1 MILQRIKFDVMTL
14 HLQPH
19 QLTHGHRLKKYKLAI
34 TICRTK
40 YLDIASAVSN
50 ITHHNF

>member
-1 MILQRIKFDVMTL
+1 MILQRVKFDVMIL
-14 HLQPH
+14 HLQSH

-50 ITHHNF
+50 VTHHNF

>member
-1 MILQRIKFDVMTL
+1 MILQRVKFDIVTL

-19 QLTHGHRLKKYKLAI
+19 QLTHDHRLMKYKLAI